1 MNVDFQGQW
10 MSTKGF
16 ANVILEKNSL
26 SATLLFGVDA
36 SVYHEIEA
44 TLDAE
49 DWLIALVKSPD
60 KGVEDFQ
67 LQGQLFRGETIN
79 GTENVMALLTDG
91 ATVLGLTFG
100 QQSHL
105 STL

>member
-10 MSTKGF
+10 VSIKGF

-26 SATLLFGVDA
+26 SATLLLDA
-36 SVYHEIEA
+36 DTSVYHEIEA
-44 TLDAE
+44 TLDPE
-49 DWLIALVKSPD
+49 DWLIASVKSPD

-67 LQGQLFRGETIN
+67 LQGQLFRGDTIN

-91 ATVLGLTFG
+91 TTVLGLTFG
-100 QQSHL
+100 PQSHL
-105 STL
+105 TTL